1 MYNNPYMMG
10 GNIPQQLAQNRME
23 QLQNQYNTMFPQ
35 QNVMMQ
41 NQQPQQTQ
49 FLKGRPV
56 SSIEE
61 ARASMIDLDGT
72 MFVFTDIANN
82 KIYTKQVLLDGTA
95 ELKTYVLEEQKQP
108 IVKEQQNVEYVTK
121 QSFDKIIDDI
131 KTSIENMK
139 EDLGYADNEHDQK

>member
-95 ELKTYVLEEQKQP
+95 ELKTYVLEEQKQQV
-108 IVKEQQNVEYVTK
+108 VKEQQNIEYVTK
-121 QSFDKIIDDI
+121 QSFDKIINDI

-139 EDLGYADNEHDQK
+139 EDLGYADNEHD

>member
-41 NQQPQQTQ
+41 NQQQQTQ

-56 SSIEE
+56 SSVEE

-121 QSFDKIIDDI
+121 QSFDKIINDI

-139 EDLGYADNEHDQK
+139 EDLGYADNEHD

>member
-108 IVKEQQNVEYVTK
+108 VVKEQQNVEYVTK
-121 QSFDKIIDDI
+121 QSFDKIINDI

-139 EDLGYADNEHDQK
+139 EDLGYADNEHD

>member
-56 SSIEE
+56 SSVEE

-121 QSFDKIIDDI
+121 QSFDKIINDI

-139 EDLGYADNEHDQK
+139 EDLGYADNEHD

>member
-56 SSIEE
+56 SSVEE

-108 IVKEQQNVEYVTK
+108 VVKEQQNVEYVTK
-121 QSFDKIIDDI
+121 QSFDKIINDI

-139 EDLGYADNEHDQK
+139 EDLGYADNEHD

>member
-56 SSIEE
+56 SSVEE
-61 ARASMIDLDGT
+61 ARASMIDL
-72 MFVFTDIANN
+72 MERCLF
-82 KIYTKQVLLDGTA
+82 LLILQIIKSTQNRFC
-95 ELKTYVLEEQKQP
+95 LM
-108 IVKEQQNVEYVTK
+108 EQQNLK
-121 QSFDKIIDDI
+121 HMFWKNKNSQ
-131 KTSIENMK
+131 
-139 EDLGYADNEHDQK
+139 L

>member
-10 GNIPQQLAQNRME
+10 GNISPQLAQNRME
-23 QLQNQYNTMFPQ
+23 QLQNQYNAMFPQ

-41 NQQPQQTQ
+41 NQPQQTQ

-56 SSIEE
+56 SSVEE

-72 MFVFTDIANN
+72 MFIFTDIANN
-82 KIYTKQVLLDGTA
+82 KIYTKQILLDGTA

-108 IVKEQQNVEYVTK
+108 IVTQQKQSVEYVTK
-121 QSFDKIIDDI
+121 QNFDEIINDI

-139 EDLGYADNEHDQK
+139 EDLGYADNEHD

>member
-23 QLQNQYNTMFPQ
+23 QLQSQYNTMFPQ

-41 NQQPQQTQ
+41 NQQQQQTQ

-121 QSFDKIIDDI
+121 QSFDKIINDI

-139 EDLGYADNEHDQK
+139 EDLGYADNEHD

>member
-41 NQQPQQTQ
+41 NQQSQQTQ

-108 IVKEQQNVEYVTK
+108 VVKEQQNVEYVTK
-121 QSFDKIIDDI
+121 QSFDKIINDI

-139 EDLGYADNEHDQK
+139 EDLGYADNEHD

>member
-121 QSFDKIIDDI
+121 QSFDKIINDI

-139 EDLGYADNEHDQK
+139 EDLGYADNEHD

>member
-10 GNIPQQLAQNRME
+10 GNISPQLAQSRME
-23 QLQNQYNTMFPQ
+23 QLQNQYNAMFPQ

-41 NQQPQQTQ
+41 NQPQQTQ

-56 SSIEE
+56 SSVEE

-72 MFVFTDIANN
+72 MFIFTDIANN

-108 IVKEQQNVEYVTK
+108 NVTQQKQSVEYVTK
-121 QSFDKIIDDI
+121 QNFDEIINDI

-139 EDLGYADNEHDQK
+139 EDLGYADNEHD

>member
-56 SSIEE
+56 SSVEE

-95 ELKTYVLEEQKQP
+95 ELKTYVLEEQKQQV
-108 IVKEQQNVEYVTK
+108 VKEQQNVEYVTK
-121 QSFDKIIDDI
+121 QNFDKIINDI
-131 KTSIENMK
+131 KASIENMK
-139 EDLGYADNEHDQK
+139 EDLGYADNEHD

>member
-1 MYNNPYMMG
+1 MMG

-108 IVKEQQNVEYVTK
+108 VVKEQQNVEYVTK
-121 QSFDKIIDDI
+121 QSFDKIINDI

-139 EDLGYADNEHDQK
+139 EDLGYADNEHD

>member
-41 NQQPQQTQ
+41 NQQQQQTQ

-56 SSIEE
+56 SSVEE

-121 QSFDKIIDDI
+121 QSFDKIINDI

-139 EDLGYADNEHDQK
+139 EDLGYADNEHD

>member
-10 GNIPQQLAQNRME
+10 GNISPQLAQNRME
-23 QLQNQYNTMFPQ
+23 QLQNQYNAMFPQ

-41 NQQPQQTQ
+41 NQPQQTQ

-56 SSIEE
+56 SSVEE

-72 MFVFTDIANN
+72 MFIFTDIANN

-108 IVKEQQNVEYVTK
+108 IVTQQKQSVEYVTK
-121 QSFDKIIDDI
+121 QNFDEIINDI

-139 EDLGYADNEHDQK
+139 EDLGYADNEHD

>member
-72 MFVFTDIANN
+72 MFIFTDIANN

-95 ELKTYVLEEQKQP
+95 ELKTYVLEEQKQQV
-108 IVKEQQNVEYVTK
+108 VKEQQNVEYVTK
-121 QSFDKIIDDI
+121 QSFDKIINDI

-139 EDLGYADNEHDQK
+139 EDLGYADNEHD